1 MVDHGRPWWF
11 GVPEFQTNPFERI
24 IDLVKTCQNLRFHPF
39 AWIRSFGGFCRQ
51 RCLFTEGRD
60 SNNEMVLSL
69 SKIEA
74 EIAD

>member
-1 MVDHGRPWWF
+1 MSK
-11 GVPEFQTNPFERI
+11 PE
-24 IDLVKTCQNLRFHPF
+24 VHPF